1 MTDTQTEPSLRI
13 VFDVSRTRV
22 VLRTTPGHEQDFAD
36 LAARIAPGG
45 QRGPLVGE
53 FELDDFLDRIIE
65 LGSWRHDGVEW
76 EDALV
81 QLVTGVLDDAERAEQ
96 TLRSG
101 ADVGQGAV
109 APDDVP
115 GLLGDGWTGDLTP
128 FQLRDAAQLLSLG
141 HGANFSVPGAGK
153 TRVSLA
159 VYAAMREQGLAKRL
173 LVVGPKSAYEA
184 WQTESQLCFR
194 TPPRIAVMG
203 RTPDYGAEVLLVNY
217 ERLSRAVPGL
227 ASWLGAAPS
236 MLVLDEA
243 HRMKLGANGTY
254 GSACLA
260 LGPTATRRL
269 ILTGTPAPNGARDLE
284 NLLSFVW
291 PGRGKRVVSDAVRG
305 GDLAYASTV
314 LRPLFTR
321 TTKRELGLPPFE
333 PKVRY
338 VSLPPIHREVYEA
351 LKGNFSPRAEAS
363 RADIEALGRAALRLL
378 MAATS
383 PALLVEGSSPY
394 EPLAYQVPALEAAPG
409 ESLHALLRDLPRY
422 ELSPK
427 FQEAVRIV
435 AANAAAGRKTIVWTT
450 FVRNITTLAEL
461 LAPYSPAVVHGGTAD
476 RDEEIRRFRED
487 PDCMVL
493 LSNPATL
500 GEGISLHQV
509 CHDAV
514 YVDRDFVAGRFL
526 QSLDRIH
533 RLGLAP
539 GTETRV
545 TVLVAEGTIDEV
557 VQLRL
562 EAKLEF
568 MGSILDDP
576 EVRQLADLVEEPV
589 GSVGLDMADIRE
601 LLRHL
606 EPPSLAR

>member
-1 MTDTQTEPSLRI
+1 MTVAQAEPSLRI
-13 VFDVSRTRV
+13 AFDVSRTRV
-22 VLRTTPGHEQDFAD
+22 VLRTVPGHEQDFAA

-53 FELDDFLDRIIE
+53 FDLDDFLDRLIE
-65 LGSWRHDGVEW
+65 LGSWGHDGVEW
-76 EDALV
+76 EDTLL
-81 QLVTGVLDDAERAEQ
+81 QLVNGVLDDAERAEQ
-96 TLRSG
+96 TLHSG
-101 ADVGQGAV
+101 TDVSQGTV
-109 APDDVP
+109 TSDDVP
-115 GLLGDGWTGDLTP
+115 GLLGDDWIGDLAS
-128 FQLRDAAQLLSLG
+128 FQLRDTARLLSLG

-159 VYAAMREQGLAKRL
+159 VFAAMREQGLATRL
-173 LVVGPKSAYEA
+173 LVVGPRSAYEA

-194 TPPRIAVMG
+194 TPPRTAVMG
-203 RTPDYGAEVLLVNY
+203 RVPDSGAEVLLVNY

-227 ASWLGAAPS
+227 MSWLAAAPS

-260 LGPTATRRL
+260 LGPAAARRL

-321 TTKRELGLPPFE
+321 TTKRELGLPSFE

-338 VSLPPIHREVYEA
+338 VGLPPIHREVYEA
-351 LKGNFSPRAEAS
+351 LKGNFSARAEAS
-363 RADIEALGRAALRLL
+363 RSDIEALGRAALRLI

-383 PALLVEGSSPY
+383 PALLTEGSSPY
-394 EPLAYQVPALEAAPG
+394 EPLAYRVPPLEAAPDD
-409 ESLHALLRDLPRY
+409 SLNELLRDLPRY

-427 FQEAVRIV
+427 YQEAVHIV

-461 LAPYSPAVVHGGTAD
+461 LSPYAPAVVHGGTAD

-545 TVLVAEGTIDEV
+545 TILVAEGTIDEV
-557 VQLRL
+557 VKLRL
-562 EAKLEF
+562 DAKLEF

-576 EVRQLADLVEEPV
+576 EVRQLADLVEEPAD
-589 GSVGLDMADIRE
+589 SAGLDLADIRE

-606 EPPSLAR
+606 E

>member
-1 MTDTQTEPSLRI
+1 MTMARTEPSLRI
-13 VFDVSRTRV
+13 TFDVSRTRV
-22 VLRTTPGHEQDFAD
+22 VLRTVPGHEQDFAD

-53 FELDDFLDRIIE
+53 FDLDDFLDRLIE

-76 EDALV
+76 EDALL
-81 QLVTGVLDDAERAEQ
+81 QLVNDVLDDAERAEQ
-96 TLRSG
+96 TLRKGPDASE
-101 ADVGQGAV
+101 QTIT
-109 APDDVP
+109 PDDVL
-115 GLLGDGWTGDLTP
+115 GLLGEGWIGDLTP
-128 FQLRDAAQLLSLG
+128 FQLRDTAQLLALG

-159 VYAAMREQGLAKRL
+159 VYAAMREQGLAQRL

-184 WQTESQLCFR
+184 WLTESQLCFR
-194 TPPRIAVMG
+194 TPPRTAVMG
-203 RTPDYGAEVLLVNY
+203 RTPDYSAEVLLVNY
-217 ERLSRAVPGL
+217 ERLARAVPRL
-227 ASWLGAAPS
+227 ASWLSAAPS

-254 GSACLA
+254 GAACLA
-260 LGPTATRRL
+260 LGPTAARRL

-305 GDLAYASTV
+305 GDLAYASSV

-321 TTKRELGLPPFE
+321 TTKQELGLPPFE

-351 LKGNFSPRAEAS
+351 LKGNFSARAEAC
-363 RADIEALGRAALRLL
+363 RDDIDALGRAALRLI

-383 PALLVEGSSPY
+383 PALLIKGSSPY
-394 EPLAYQVPALEAAPG
+394 EPLAYKPSPLEVDP
-409 ESLHALLRDLPRY
+409 EDSLYALLRDLPSY

-427 FQEAVRIV
+427 YQEVVKVV
-435 AANAAAGRKTIVWTT
+435 AANAVVGRKTLVWTT
-450 FVRNITTLAEL
+450 FVRSITTLAEL
-461 LAPYSPAVVHGGTAD
+461 LSPHCPAVVHGGTAD

-493 LSNPATL
+493 ISNPATL

-509 CHDAV
+509 CHDAI
-514 YVDRDFVAGRFL
+514 YVDRDFMAGRFL

-545 TVLVAEGTIDEV
+545 TVLVAEGTLDEV

-562 EAKLEF
+562 KAKLEF

-589 GSVGLDMADIRE
+589 NSYGLDPADISE

-606 EPPSLAR
+606 EK